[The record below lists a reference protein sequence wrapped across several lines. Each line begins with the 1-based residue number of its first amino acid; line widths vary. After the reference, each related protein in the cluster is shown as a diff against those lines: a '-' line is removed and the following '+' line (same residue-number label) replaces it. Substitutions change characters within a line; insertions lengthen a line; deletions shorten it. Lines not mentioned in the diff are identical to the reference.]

1 MLCVK
6 LVDSS
11 VTCHLSLTATANITP
26 VFWPYGKLEPIW
38 TIGTTYGLDQG
49 SYSEEEGGGRRKEE
63 KDGPLIRLA
72 L

>member
-49 SYSEEEGGGRRKEE
+49 SYSEEEGRRKEGRRRRRRR
-63 KDGPLIRLA
+63 KTGP
-72 L
+72 